1 MCVVAQ
7 WVKKSGMYL
16 CIYKNRVPV
25 SNFTC
30 CLDFLSLRAS
40 CETQILIDV
49 QHTHTHTHTHA
60 RACARART
68 HTHAQTLTLRE
79 KMTLEGVSSCE
90 NK

>member
-30 CLDFLSLRAS
+30 CFDFLSLRAS
-40 CETQILIDV
+40 CEKNTDRCATQ
-49 QHTHTHTHTHA
+49 THA
-60 RACARART
+60 RARTNART
-68 HTHAQTLTLRE
+68 HARTHPYTCTD
-79 KMTLEGVSSCE
+79 T
-90 NK
+90 NT

>member
-40 CETQILIDV
+40 CETQILIDK
-49 QHTHTHTHTHA
+49 QHRQTNTHTRAHA
-60 RACARART
+60 RTCT
-68 HTHAQTLTLRE
+68 DTNT
-79 KMTLEGVSSCE
+79 EGKDDLGRC
-90 NK
+90 

>member
-49 QHTHTHTHTHA
+49 QNTHT
-60 RACARART
+60 RARART
-68 HTHAQTLTLRE
+68 HPYTCTDTN
-79 KMTLEGVSSCE
+79 TEGKDDLGRC
-90 NK
+90 

>member
-49 QHTHTHTHTHA
+49 QHTHTRA
-60 RACARART
+60 RVRART
-68 HTHAQTLTLRE
+68 HPYTCTDTN
-79 KMTLEGVSSCE
+79 TEGKDDLGRC
-90 NK
+90 

>member
-49 QHTHTHTHTHA
+49 QHTHTHTH
-60 RACARART
+60 ARART
-68 HTHAQTLTLRE
+68 HPYTCTDTN
-79 KMTLEGVSSCE
+79 TEGKDDLGRC
-90 NK
+90 

>member
-30 CLDFLSLRAS
+30 CLDFLSLRAF

-49 QHTHTHTHTHA
+49 QNTHTHA
-60 RACARART
+60 RARART

>member
-49 QHTHTHTHTHA
+49 QHTHT
-60 RACARART
+60 RARART
-68 HTHAQTLTLRE
+68 HPYTCTDTN
-79 KMTLEGVSSCE
+79 TEGKDDLGRC
-90 NK
+90 

>member
-30 CLDFLSLRAS
+30 CFDFLSLRAS
-40 CETQILIDV
+40 CEKNTDRCATQTRAR
-49 QHTHTHTHTHA
+49 THKRTH
-60 RACARART
+60 ART
-68 HTHAQTLTLRE
+68 HTHAQTLTL
-79 KMTLEGVSSCE
+79 EGKDDLGRC
-90 NK
+90 

>member
-40 CETQILIDV
+40 CETQILIDK
-49 QHTHTHTHTHA
+49 QQTNKHTHTRA
-60 RACARART
+60 RARART
-68 HTHAQTLTLRE
+68 HPYTCTDTN
-79 KMTLEGVSSCE
+79 TEGKDDLGRC
-90 NK
+90 

>member
-49 QHTHTHTHTHA
+49 QNTHTHA
-60 RACARART
+60 RART
-68 HTHAQTLTLRE
+68 HPYTCTDTN
-79 KMTLEGVSSCE
+79 TEGKDDLGRC
-90 NK
+90 